1 MGLSVT
7 TQCGGSAEL
16 RALFVPPRVAV
27 GSAAGDL
34 LAGGCPPGPPQPALE
49 ASPTPLRSPEHT
61 SAFQPQAFA
70 WARPTLGTHAPLHWL
85 VFLSTESLWS
95 RLSHRAPGTLL

>member
-7 TQCGGSAEL
+7 AQCGGSAEL

-34 LAGGCPPGPPQPALE
+34 LAGGCPRPSSAGAGGQPNPTPQP
-49 ASPTPLRSPEHT
+49 
-61 SAFQPQAFA
+61 
-70 WARPTLGTHAPLHWL
+70 
-85 VFLSTESLWS
+85 
-95 RLSHRAPGTLL
+95 